1 MGREPR
7 PRREELEFIFE
18 LFLKGYDD
26 GGVLAHYTSLEEK
39 GQLKFPY
46 RIDYRLIKQ
55 LREEFMAAR
64 FVLEPYLR
72 QQIDPVVAKA
82 REDHLSDIAQLLK
95 NWRDQI
101 KSAQLLDAHATIY
114 NVEEEPLFE
123 YILHHCPLVK
133 VEYEALKDQREQYDS
148 TEEEMARTIGREA
161 TEPGKNENYDKL
173 VARYAV
179 YAALGQSLPHYKME
193 GNSLR
198 IHEGHESKT
207 IATGSPATLDR
218 CLELHKK
225 LIGKYKGSPDVQCL
239 LAIREKLPNLQK
251 SLLKTIELALNE
263 RSYIRQKCE
272 ACPDLNF

>member
-7 PRREELEFIFE
+7 PRMEELEFIFE
-18 LFLKGYDD
+18 LFLKGYND
-26 GGVLAHYTSLEEK
+26 GDVLDHYTNLEEK
-39 GQLKFPY
+39 GQLKFRY
-46 RIDYRLIKQ
+46 RTDYRLIKQ

-64 FVLEPYLR
+64 SVLEPYLR
-72 QQIDPVVAKA
+72 QQIDPIVAKA
-82 REDHLSDIAQLLK
+82 REDHLSNIAQLLR

-133 VEYEALKDQREQYDS
+133 VEYEALKDQREQYKS
-148 TEEEMARTIGREA
+148 TEEEMARTIGREGP
-161 TEPGKNENYDKL
+161 EPGENENYDKL

-179 YAALGQSLPHYKME
+179 YAALGKGLPDYKTE

-198 IHEGHESKT
+198 IQEGPESKT
-207 IATGSPATLDR
+207 IATGSPETLDR

-225 LIGKYKGSPDVQCL
+225 LIGKHKGSPDVKHL
-239 LAIREKLPNLQK
+239 LAIREKLLNLQK
-251 SLLKTIELALNE
+251 SLLKAIELSLNE

-272 ACPDLNF
+272 ACPDLNS